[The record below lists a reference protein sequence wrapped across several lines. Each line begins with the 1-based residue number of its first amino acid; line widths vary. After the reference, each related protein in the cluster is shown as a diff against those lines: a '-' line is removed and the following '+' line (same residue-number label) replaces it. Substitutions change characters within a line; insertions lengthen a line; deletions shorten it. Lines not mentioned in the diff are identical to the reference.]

1 MLKIDGKRLWSS
13 LMEMATVGAT
23 AKGGVRRLALTQEDA
38 AGRAL
43 FCRWCV
49 DAGLTLSV
57 DRVGNLFARRAGRFD
72 SQAAVASGSH
82 LDTQPEGGRFDGVYG
97 VLAALEVVR
106 TLNDNGIET
115 DKPIEIVVWTNE
127 EGARFTPAM
136 LGSAAFTGAMPLDAA
151 LDASDLQ
158 GVSVSGRAEGHRRTK
173 DKEPFRALS
182 STPTSKHTSNKG
194 RCSRKRRADR
204 CRDRW
209 PGDPLARR
217 ARAWAGRPCRYQ
229 PMPFRRDALFGS
241 AEMAAV
247 LEAIAVEFAPQGL
260 VTIGELSIRNS
271 SRNTIAADLSFT
283 VDLRHPDDARIEAM
297 ESALRERSRRS
308 RESVCLTV
316 EIARHWVSP
325 ATPFDDGCVAAVARA
340 VDALDY
346 PHQRIVSG
354 AGHDAIHMARYCPT
368 AMIFIP
374 CVGGLSHNEAEVR
387 CRRTSRV
394 ERTCFCTRCSSARA
408 SRMWRSDDQRLPLRP
423 PALRRRGSLSPAP
436 TPPATRKRSLA
447 ARTRSSRIW
456 RK

>member
-72 SQAAVASGSH
+72 SQAPVASGSH

-136 LGSAAFTGAMPLDAA
+136 LGSAAFTGAMSLDAA

-158 GVSVSGRAEGHRRTK
+158 GVSVADALKATAYEGQRAIPGTVFDAYFEAHIEQGPVLEESGVPIGVVTGGQAI
-173 DKEPFRALS
+173 
-182 STPTSKHTSNKG
+182 
-194 RCSRKRRADR
+194 
-204 CRDRW
+204 RW
-209 PGDPLARR
+209 LDVRVLGQA
-217 ARAWAGRPCRYQ
+217 AHAGTT

-241 AEMAAV
+241 AEMAAA

-297 ESALRERSRRS
+297 ESALRERFAAIARKR
-308 RESVCLTV
+308 VLTV

-374 CVGGLSHNEAEVR
+374 CVGGLSHNEAEDALPEDVKR
-387 CRRTSRV
+387 GADVLLHAMLERAGQSNV
-394 ERTCFCTRCSSARA
+394 EIGR
-408 SRMWRSDDQRLPLRP
+408 
-423 PALRRRGSLSPAP
+423 
-436 TPPATRKRSLA
+436 
-447 ARTRSSRIW
+447 
-456 RK
+456 

>member
-1 MLKIDGKRLWSS
+1 
-13 LMEMATVGAT
+13 
-23 AKGGVRRLALTQEDA
+23 
-38 AGRAL
+38 
-43 FCRWCV
+43 
-49 DAGLTLSV
+49 
-57 DRVGNLFARRAGRFD
+57 
-72 SQAAVASGSH
+72 VASGSH

-136 LGSAAFTGAMPLDAA
+136 LGSAAFTGAMSLDAA

-158 GVSVSGRAEGHRRTK
+158 GVSVADGLKATAYEGQRAIPGTVFDAYFEAHIEQGPVLEESGVPIGVVTGGQAI
-173 DKEPFRALS
+173 
-182 STPTSKHTSNKG
+182 
-194 RCSRKRRADR
+194 
-204 CRDRW
+204 RW
-209 PGDPLARR
+209 LDVRVLGQA
-217 ARAWAGRPCRYQ
+217 AHAGTT

-241 AEMAAV
+241 AEMAAA

-297 ESALRERSRRS
+297 ESALRERFAAIARKR
-308 RESVCLTV
+308 VLTV

-374 CVGGLSHNEAEVR
+374 CVGGLSHNEAEDALPEDVKR
-387 CRRTSRV
+387 GADVLLHAMLERAGQSNV
-394 ERTCFCTRCSSARA
+394 EIGR
-408 SRMWRSDDQRLPLRP
+408 
-423 PALRRRGSLSPAP
+423 
-436 TPPATRKRSLA
+436 
-447 ARTRSSRIW
+447 
-456 RK
+456 